1 MIGICAGGH
10 IIKSRHC
17 LGVCYNAR
25 SDLNS
30 ASWSLVVTED
40 SEASLA
46 AILHHS
52 IIKSQEEILTHFDS
66 IPSKKG
72 TKILIWNIR
81 RARDGKTEIDFDS
94 DSTDF
99 RLPEIHL
106 EELKQG
112 LRNSAS
118 LRPEQNIPDMYY
130 SLRVSQ

>member
-1 MIGICAGGH
+1 MESIWYHNNPAKRGQPTKPHRPGKEAINQRG
-10 IIKSRHC
+10 S
-17 LGVCYNAR
+17 
-25 SDLNS
+25 
-30 ASWSLVVTED
+30 TETKD